1 MMRAKIRLDT
11 VDETKRFVA
20 ITSELPGKI
29 VIKDPNGLCVNA
41 QSLLGALH
49 AMEFTELWCESENDI
64 YMKIQDFVIIE

>member
-41 QSLLGALH
+41 
-49 AMEFTELWCESENDI
+49 
-64 YMKIQDFVIIE
+64 